1 MTSGTDLTC
10 DEVRELAPMFVTGA
24 LDPDEMD
31 AVRAH
36 LADCED
42 AHAEIL
48 ELGEAAAAL
57 LETAEPA
64 EPPASLK
71 PRLMAAAQADLR
83 RRSPPGDGGTGI
95 GTGRGTRGG
104 AGRPAPTAA
113 GTERPG
119 GALVSLDRERERR
132 RTRYTR
138 LLAAAAVIVAVALG
152 GWNLAL
158 QRQLTTAE
166 AYRTGVDQALDLA
179 AQPGSVT
186 ALLAAEDGSVSGFGV
201 VGADGTVKLAVRGLP
216 ATSGSQVY
224 TAWSIEG
231 DTAPVSMGDF
241 TVGSDGVAVTT
252 ATAPNAEPGAVI
264 ALTLEPNAGNQAPA
278 GPVVASGV
286 TRAPSG

>member
-1 MTSGTDLTC
+1 
-10 DEVRELAPMFVTGA
+10 MFVTGT
-24 LDPDEMD
+24 LDPDEMG
-31 AVRAH
+31 AVREH

-48 ELGEAAAAL
+48 ELGEAATAL

-71 PRLMAAAQADLR
+71 ARLMAAAQADL
-83 RRSPPGDGGTGI
+83 DE
-95 GTGRGTRGG
+95 GRHPAT
-104 AGRPAPTAA
+104 AAPVSAPAAAAPGRPAPTSPARDA
-113 GTERPG
+113 QAP
-119 GALVSLDRERERR
+119 LVSIDRERERR
-132 RTRYTR
+132 RTRYVQ

-152 GWNLAL
+152 GWNVAL

-252 ATAPNAEPGAVI
+252 AKAPNAEPGAVI

-286 TRAPSG
+286 TRTPSG

>member
-1 MTSGTDLTC
+1 M
-10 DEVRELAPMFVTGA
+10 
-24 LDPDEMD
+24 
-31 AVRAH
+31 
-36 LADCED
+36 
-42 AHAEIL
+42 
-48 ELGEAAAAL
+48 
-57 LETAEPA
+57 
-64 EPPASLK
+64 
-71 PRLMAAAQADLR
+71 
-83 RRSPPGDGGTGI
+83 
-95 GTGRGTRGG
+95 
-104 AGRPAPTAA
+104 
-113 GTERPG
+113 
-119 GALVSLDRERERR
+119 
-132 RTRYTR
+132 
-138 LLAAAAVIVAVALG
+138 AVALG

-252 ATAPNAEPGAVI
+252 AHGPQRGTRRRDRADPRTERRQPGARWARGRQRRDAHAIRVGSGPPTETQPLSQEKGC
-264 ALTLEPNAGNQAPA
+264 AAGNDPREAYS
-278 GPVVASGV
+278 GRIRASN
-286 TRAPSG
+286 RPP